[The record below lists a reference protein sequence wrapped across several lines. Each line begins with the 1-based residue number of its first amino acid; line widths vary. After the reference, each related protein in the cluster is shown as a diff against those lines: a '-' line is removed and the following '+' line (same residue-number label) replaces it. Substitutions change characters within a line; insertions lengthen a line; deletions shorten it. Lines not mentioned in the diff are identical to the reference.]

1 MVNGRDV
8 NSFNHEHLKIAKA
21 ILRKKDVNM
30 LDKEIRSTIIGCLNN
45 MKESY
50 AKTKPDALP
59 PSEKTD

>member
-8 NSFNHEHLKIAKA
+8 DSLHHEHLKIAEA

-30 LDKEIRSTIIGCLNN
+30 LDKEIRSTIISCLNN
-45 MKESY
+45 IKDSY

-59 PSEKTD
+59 RKN